1 MSKVETSP
9 FGGFQKLPFPLVR
22 KNGFRLAAGLVH
34 APRRLFPP
42 PGGSLAGSA
51 PSSTRGAR
59 GNGGDPSEIK
69 GTFLLCQKG
78 TFLLCRHS
86 FYLLLFFSLFLG
98 ISGFQW
104 VTVPTLGA
112 AGPKTLP
119 EKQSAR

>member
-22 KNGFRLAAGLVH
+22 KNGFRLAAGSVK
-34 APRRLFPP
+34 AARRLCARRREA
-42 PGGSLAGSA
+42 LTGSA
-51 PSSTRGAR
+51 ASSTIGAR

-86 FYLLLFFSLFLG
+86 FYLLLFFSFFG
-98 ISGFQW
+98 NFGFSVGDRADVGGRRAQN
-104 VTVPTLGA
+104 P
-112 AGPKTLP
+112 
-119 EKQSAR
+119 S